1 MWQKVALL
9 ILACAGGL
17 YAQNPNPCRQVQNS
31 AVAGQVL
38 SAVSSG
44 NTPPCQW
51 ITGGGGGGGVSQVT
65 GTLPIQ
71 VANTTT
77 TPVVSCRTAT
87 GSVSGCLT
95 AADWTTFNS
104 KQAAG
109 SYVVTTR
116 TINTTA
122 PLAGGGDLSADR
134 TFTCNAASGSQPGC
148 LSAADWTTFN
158 GKQAG
163 GNYITALTGEVT
175 ASGPG
180 SVAATIAN
188 NAVTTV
194 KILDANVTAAKMV
207 NAGVFTG
214 DVTTTFPAITVAKVN
229 GIAYSATGAAHSV
242 PVITTANTTAT
253 YKAVPDC
260 TDTGGNHLNFTQSSD
275 AFSCGTS
282 GGGSGGLVFLEQHT
296 ASSSASLDFT
306 TCISSTYDDYQ
317 IEFIN
322 VLPATA
328 TTDLWMRLSTDG
340 GATYDASSNY
350 YFGWSFIE
358 TLGSTGVVNAQTVA
372 QWALV
377 TGQSNSTALSGT
389 SGMVKLFNP
398 ANASG
403 RKTAMFDFQLNQAGD
418 AFRTSGQGAW
428 LVNTAVNAFQF
439 LFSSGNIASGTVRCY
454 GIAK

>member
-163 GNYITALTGEVT
+163 GSYITALTGEVT

-282 GGGSGGLVFLEQHT
+282 GGGGGSFVLVEQHT
-296 ASSSASLDFT
+296 ASNSATLDFT
-306 TCISSTYDDYQ
+306 TCISSTYDDYMIDAVSLVPNTNSAEVQ
-317 IEFIN
+317 LL
-322 VLPATA
+322 V
-328 TTDLWMRLSTDG
+328 STDG
-340 GATYDASSNY
+340 GMNYATTGYQTSLLATQLASNTNVNVNTSTSIWFSNN
-350 YFGWSFIE
+350 FG
-358 TLGSTGVVNAQTVA
+358 TGVTRA
-372 QWALV
+372 
-377 TGQSNSTALSGT
+377 ALSGT
-389 SGMVKLFNP
+389 IRMYKP
-398 ANASG
+398 
-403 RKTAMFDFQLNQAGD
+403 GD
-418 AFRTSGQGAW
+418 ATLDKIFTIHSSGTNSNGVWFVYTGGAIYDS
-428 LVNTAVNAFQF
+428 ASAINAFQVKP
-439 LFSSGNIASGTVRCY
+439 SSGNLTFGTVRCY